1 VDLNALN
8 ENSFEQKVSASS
20 EPFATPGIT
29 TERFNGT
36 LQGFQY
42 IACNTM
48 LMMCC
53 DRRNVTTKLIANVM
67 VVRIRCMLRVFA
79 V

>member
-1 VDLNALN
+1 
-8 ENSFEQKVSASS
+8 
-20 EPFATPGIT
+20 
-29 TERFNGT
+29 
-36 LQGFQY
+36 
-42 IACNTM
+42 M